1 MQQNVECYKYFKEKT
16 TNEDIYKKLLHN
28 VYIVH
33 INALSHY
40 NAYKLFETFNDRG
53 LEFSIV
59 DLIKN
64 YVLSNVSKNEQLFDE
79 TIEQ

>member
-16 TNEDIYKKLLHN
+16 TNEDICKKLLHN

-33 INALSHY
+33 INALAIY
-40 NAYKLFETFNDRG
+40 NAYKLFETLNDRG
-53 LEFSIV
+53 LELLAV

-64 YVLSNVSKNEQLFDE
+64 YVLRNVSKNEQSFDE
-79 TIEQ
+79 TI